1 MKASAVILAGL
12 LVGATGAQA
21 DVLLL
26 DAIESAPPNS
36 AAGVMRPRNGES
48 MTSVRAG
55 YGEPSSIKEAIG
67 DPPITRWLYPDYTVY
82 FEYDR
87 VIEVVV
93 HR

>member
-1 MKASAVILAGL
+1 MKGSAILLATLLGAASSL
-12 LVGATGAQA
+12 QA

-26 DAIESAPPNS
+26 EAIEAAPPNNAS
-36 AAGVMRPRNGES
+36 GLMRPTGGS
-48 MTSVRAG
+48 TMQTVRAG
-55 YGEPSSIKEAIG
+55 YGEPSSTQPAVGE
-67 DPPITRWLYPDYTVY
+67 PPITRWIYPDYTVY

>member
-1 MKASAVILAGL
+1 MKGSALFLACLLGASAS
-12 LVGATGAQA
+12 AQA

-26 DAIESAPPNS
+26 DSIEAAPPNT
-36 AAGVMRPRNGES
+36 AAGLMRPRGGS
-48 MTSVRAG
+48 TMDSVRAG
-55 YGEPSSIKEAIG
+55 YGEPSSTQAAVG
-67 DPPITRWLYPDYTVY
+67 DPPITRWIYPGYTVY